1 LHLALK
7 PPQGILKRLA
17 LLNHYFCQWSSPQ
30 FRFGLVTC
38 SACPQSPAL
47 SLFALSH
54 EGAGLL

>member
-38 SACPQSPAL
+38 SAW
-47 SLFALSH
+47 
-54 EGAGLL
+54 